1 MSRSAHALPYKRWF
15 LATALAV
22 PLFSLSCGNPAV
34 DVRIAALG
42 EEKEGVPPGE
52 HHRPGQPCVLCHSSY
67 GGAEPI
73 MTVGGTIFA
82 GRVGDRI
89 PANGAEVTFIDAFGN
104 RSPVATT
111 NCAGNFWLTEEQ
123 WNPGFPLLVEIICK
137 NGAGTEVR
145 QSMATRIARDGSCAG
160 CHEDGPA
167 NQGTAGRVYCA
178 ETPSGFPPPEN
189 CPGF

>member
-1 MSRSAHALPYKRWF
+1 MSRSTRAFFSPPWL
-15 LATALAV
+15 LAAALAA
-22 PLFSLSCGNPAV
+22 PLSGLACGNPAV

-42 EEKEGVPPGE
+42 EEKEGVPAGE

-123 WNPGFPLLVEIICK
+123 WNPGFPLLVEIVCK
-137 NGAGTEVR
+137 KDGGLEVR
-145 QSMATRIARDGSCAG
+145 QSMATRIAREGSCAG

-178 ETPSGFPPPEN
+178 DSPAGFPPPEN